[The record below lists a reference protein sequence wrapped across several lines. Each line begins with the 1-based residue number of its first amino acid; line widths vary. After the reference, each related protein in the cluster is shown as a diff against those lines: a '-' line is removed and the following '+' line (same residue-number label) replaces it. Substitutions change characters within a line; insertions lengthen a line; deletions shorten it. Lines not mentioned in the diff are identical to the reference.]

1 MLPLLPGGLEQHLQA
16 FVTSL
21 AMGLLIGLERE
32 RSPAAKAGLRTFT
45 LVALF
50 GTLCAM
56 LAATT
61 GFMWLLAV
69 GLAAVAI
76 LIVSAYFGAPA
87 AEGDPGTTTEI
98 ALLVCYALGAL
109 IWFGFALLAVMI
121 AIATTV
127 LLYFKPELRGI
138 TQRLERRD
146 LLSILQFAVLS
157 FVILPIL
164 PDQNYGPYQALN
176 PYNIWL
182 MVVLISGIS
191 LAGYIALRLIGQRY
205 GAPLMGFLGGLVSST
220 ATTLIYARHGKINED
235 LSRLAVLVI
244 LLANLVVIVRLGVVS
259 AVVAPA
265 ILPALLPVLGGGLAL
280 GLLATAYGWRQ
291 LSTGKELPMPEM
303 KNPAEIRTSL
313 TFGLLYAAVLFFS
326 AWLSDY
332 AGSKG
337 LYAVAVA
344 SGLTD
349 VDAITLSS
357 LRLYILA
364 QLQPEQA
371 VTAITLALVANLVF
385 KFSLVAFIGG
395 AALARRCLPGMLA
408 IAVGAGGVLLLT

>member
-1 MLPLLPGGLEQHLQA
+1 MTPLPPGGLESLQV
-16 FVTSL
+16 FITSL
-21 AMGLLIGLERE
+21 AIGLLIGLERE
-32 RSPAAKAGLRTFT
+32 RSPAAKAGLRTFA

-76 LIVSAYFGAPA
+76 LIVSAYFGAPS

-98 ALLVCYALGAL
+98 ALLVCYGLGAL
-109 IWFGFALLAVMI
+109 IWFGFAMLAIML

-127 LLYFKPELRGI
+127 LLYYKPELRGI
-138 TQRLERRD
+138 SQRLERHD

-157 FVILPIL
+157 LVILPIL
-164 PDQNYGPYQALN
+164 PDQSYGPYQALN

-191 LAGYIALRLIGQRY
+191 LSGYIALRLIGPRY
-205 GAPLMGFLGGLVSST
+205 GAPLLGILGGLVSST

-265 ILPALLPVLGGGLAL
+265 ILPTLLPVLGGGLAL
-280 GLLATAYGWRQ
+280 GLLAIAHGWRQ

-313 TFGLLYAAVLFFS
+313 AFGLLYAAVLFFS

-337 LYAVAVA
+337 IYAVAVT
-344 SGLTD
+344 SGLAD

-357 LRLYILA
+357 LRLFSLGR
-364 QLQPEQA
+364 LQEDQT
-371 VTAITLALVANLVF
+371 VTAITLALIANLLF
-385 KFSLVAFIGG
+385 KLGLVAFIGG
-395 AALARRCLPGMLA
+395 ATLARRCLWGMLA
-408 IAVGAGGVLLLT
+408 IALGAGIALLVV